1 MAKRGA
7 VISNEIFDG
16 KDRIAIIWRGAF
28 LPSPLV
34 GEGGAREVRDG

>member
-16 KDRIAIIWRGAF
+16 DDCVAVMWSSGF

-34 GEGGAREVRDG
+34 GEGGAHEVRDG